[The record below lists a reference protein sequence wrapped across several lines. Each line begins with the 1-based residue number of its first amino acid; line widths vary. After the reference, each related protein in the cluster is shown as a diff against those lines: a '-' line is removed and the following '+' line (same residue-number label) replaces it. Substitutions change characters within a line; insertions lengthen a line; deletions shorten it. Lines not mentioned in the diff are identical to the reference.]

1 MSYHPLPQ
9 VLAEVLDHCPITW
22 LDALHAP
29 VMRLATYVGPIADAA
44 RRDEAEALV
53 KVGCKFEHM
62 LGP

>member
-1 MSYHPLPQ
+1 M
-9 VLAEVLDHCPITW
+9 LAEVLDHCPITW

-29 VMRLATYVGPIADAA
+29 VMRLATYVGPVADAA